1 MTSKGKKPDGLELLV
16 DFGGVSIGET
26 TARLGVKIARPQLT
40 ITKAD
45 QTFTGK
51 RLSVVVQLGNPDP
64 DQKKLFDVVT
74 EVAGS
79 VDVKRLGVNVDEYAT
94 GLTFNLADVD
104 VATLAKFS
112 KGKGRLRVLAVEDLP
127 DEGEGDDEGDEAG
140 DE

>member
-1 MTSKGKKPDGLELLV
+1 MTSKKTKADTLELLV

-45 QTFTGK
+45 ATFTGK

-74 EVAGS
+74 EVGGS
-79 VDVKRLGVNVDEYAT
+79 VDVKRLGVNVDEYST

-127 DEGEGDDEGDEAG
+127 DEAEGDEGDEDA

>member
-1 MTSKGKKPDGLELLV
+1 MSKKKTNDALDLLV

-26 TARLGVKIARPQLT
+26 TARIGVRITRQQLT

-45 QTFTGK
+45 ATFTGK

-112 KGKGRLRVLAVEDLP
+112 KGKGRLRVLEVADLP
-127 DEGEGDDEGDEAG
+127 DESSESDEAG

>member
-1 MTSKGKKPDGLELLV
+1 MTSKKTKADALELLV

-45 QTFTGK
+45 ATFTGK
-51 RLSVVVQLGNPDP
+51 RLSVVVQLGNHDP

-74 EVAGS
+74 EVGGS
-79 VDVKRLGVNVDEYAT
+79 VDVKRLGVNVDEYST

-127 DEGEGDDEGDEAG
+127 DEAEGDEA
-140 DE
+140 DEDADE

>member
-1 MTSKGKKPDGLELLV
+1 MTSKKKSDALELLV

-45 QTFTGK
+45 ATFTGK
-51 RLSVVVQLGNPDP
+51 RLSVVVQLGNHDP

-74 EVAGS
+74 EVGGS
-79 VDVKRLGVNVDEYAT
+79 VDVKRLGVNVDEYST

-127 DEGEGDDEGDEAG
+127 DEAEGDEA
-140 DE
+140 DEDADE

>member
-1 MTSKGKKPDGLELLV
+1 MSKKKTNDALDMLV

-26 TARLGVKIARPQLT
+26 TARLGVRITRQQLT
-40 ITKAD
+40 ITTAD
-45 QTFTGK
+45 ATFTGK

-112 KGKGRLRVLAVEDLP
+112 KGKGRLRVLEVADLP
-127 DEGEGDDEGDEAG
+127 DEGEGDDEAGDEAG